1 MPKKYIV
8 KLSTEERQECQRVID
23 RLDGKSQ
30 KVRRAFMLLK
40 VDSNG
45 PNWTDEQVSQ
55 AYGCRTQTVVNLR
68 RRTVEEGFSV
78 ALNGLRRVAPP
89 RDFLL
94 DGEQEARLIAMR
106 LGSPPAGYANWS
118 LRLLAER
125 FVTLG
130 EVSSISHE
138 TCRSILKKTV

>member
-8 KLSTEERQECQRVID
+8 SLSAEERQECPRVID

-40 VDSNG
+40 LDNND

-55 AYGCRTQTVVNLR
+55 AYGCRTQTAVNLR
-68 RRTVEEGFSV
+68 RRTVQEGFNV
-78 ALNGLRRVAPP
+78 ALNGLRRVSPP
-89 RDFLL
+89 RNFLL
-94 DGEQEARLIAMR
+94 DGQQEAKLIALR
-106 LGSPPAGYANWS
+106 LGSPPQGYASWS

-125 FVTLG
+125 FVALG
-130 EVSSISHE
+130 EVPSISHE
-138 TCRSILKKTV
+138 TCRSVLKKTV

>member
-8 KLSTEERQECQRVID
+8 KLSPAERQECQRVID
-23 RLDGKSQ
+23 RLEGKSQ

-40 VDSNG
+40 VDSDG
-45 PNWTDEQVSQ
+45 PCWMDKQVSE
-55 AYGCRTQTVVNLR
+55 AYGCRTQTVANLR
-68 RRTVEEGFSV
+68 QRVVEQGFEV
-78 ALNGLRRVAPP
+78 ALNGLRRVSPP

-94 DGEQEARLIAMR
+94 DGSQEAKLIALR
-106 LGSPPAGYANWS
+106 LGSPPAGYSNWS

-125 FVTLG
+125 FVALG

-138 TCRSILKKTV
+138 TCRAVLKKMA

>member
-1 MPKKYIV
+1 MVSLKRFAV
-8 KLSTEERQECQRVID
+8 LS
-23 RLDGKSQ
+23 
-30 KVRRAFMLLK
+30 LLK

-45 PNWTDEQVSQ
+45 PNDRRYLKLTAGTQVVIC
-55 AYGCRTQTVVNLR
+55 AVVLSR
-68 RRTVEEGFSV
+68 KVLGIMGS
-78 ALNGLRRVAPP
+78 GSPW
-89 RDFLL
+89 L

-130 EVSSISHE
+130 EVSSIHE